1 MATKQQQIMTNQ
13 REKIINAILDCRI
26 TPVEYRE
33 MEHLAKLYTDD
44 LVDVLINELYEL
56 HKALEDNTSKA
67 NVENLKL
74 LEIIANGN
82 TFQRDN

>member
-1 MATKQQQIMTNQ
+1 MNQ

-26 TPVEYRE
+26 NPVEYRE

-44 LVDVLINELYEL
+44 LVDVLVNELYEL
-56 HKALEDNTSKA
+56 HTALEDSVSRA

-82 TFQRDN
+82 TFQRNN

>member
-1 MATKQQQIMTNQ
+1 VATKQQQVMGNQ

-26 TPVEYRE
+26 SPVEYRE

-56 HKALEDNTSKA
+56 HQALEDNITKA
-67 NVENLKL
+67 NVENQKL
-74 LEIIANGN
+74 LDIIEHGN
-82 TFQRDN
+82 TFQRNN

>member
-1 MATKQQQIMTNQ
+1 VATKQQQVMGNQ

-26 TPVEYRE
+26 EPVEYRE

-56 HKALEDNTSKA
+56 HKALEDNISKA
-67 NVENLKL
+67 NTENLKL
-74 LEIIANGN
+74 LQIIANGN
-82 TFQRDN
+82 TLQRDN